1 MVNDGGLYSAT
12 ASGIIGS
19 TRVGVRVFMPFL
31 TPSIW
36 GKMVY
41 VPNKEQTS
49 KLVDLVL
56 PWKQSLRVRMDGH
69 TLNTQKGGALEQSLY
84 GNSFGTLGN
93 PSPH

>member
-12 ASGIIGS
+12 AFGIIGS
-19 TRVGVRVFMPFL
+19 TRVGVRIFMPFL

-36 GKMVY
+36 GKTAY

-56 PWKQSLRVRMDGH
+56 PWKQSSGYAWTAIHLTH
-69 TLNTQKGGALEQSLY
+69 KKAAPLEQSLWQ
-84 GNSFGTLGN
+84 FF
-93 PSPH
+93 

>member
-12 ASGIIGS
+12 AFGIIGS

-49 KLVDLVL
+49 KTNN
-56 PWKQSLRVRMDGH
+56 G
-69 TLNTQKGGALEQSLY
+69 
-84 GNSFGTLGN
+84 
-93 PSPH
+93 